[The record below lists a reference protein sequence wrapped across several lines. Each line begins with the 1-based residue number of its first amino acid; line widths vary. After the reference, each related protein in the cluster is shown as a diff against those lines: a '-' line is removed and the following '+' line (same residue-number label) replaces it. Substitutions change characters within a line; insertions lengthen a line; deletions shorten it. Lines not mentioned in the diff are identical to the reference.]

1 MATLKLNS
9 YELFTQSEN
18 NKPEFGAGVPSG
30 SMCNVVAEE
39 TVITATQYPNT
50 SEGLIVTGSSYS
62 YTPHV
67 SAVKVFYQFS
77 VHVANV
83 DPGSV
88 INFQIELDGIV
99 QAGSN
104 HGVYHQQGDQN
115 VQIGMYTLTHIFN
128 AWSGTKTIRT
138 RAAGLNS
145 VPTSYETK
153 LHETDYAVG
162 TENAQP
168 GSTFGVGYVY
178 PKLLIYSIT

>member
-1 MATLKLNS
+1 MATLSLGNQTI
-9 YELFTQSEN
+9 FTQSGS

-77 VHVANV
+77 VHIANV
-83 DPGSV
+83 DPSSV
-88 INFQIELDGIV
+88 INFQIELDEIV
-99 QAGSN
+99 QPGSN
-104 HGVYHQQGDQN
+104 HGIYNAGGDQN
-115 VQIGMYTLTHIFN
+115 AQIGMYTITHIFN

-145 VPTSYETK
+145 SPTSYETK

-162 TENAQP
+162 TESAQP
-168 GSTFGVGYVY
+168 GNTFGVGYVY